1 MLIKG
6 GGTVSIDS
14 QVIFRGRSSYCTAQ
28 LEIYGVMTLDALV
41 TERGRDTWSS
51 DLGSVFHLDHLTVG
65 GTFKAG
71 LLSIANGLRVF
82 TVSSSGVVTVQTTG
96 EYKIEQT
103 NIAGHVT
110 TYTPMKFDFPL
121 IGTSLMVSSGGVF
134 DIDFEGPR
142 GSAGEGAVNST
153 ILVDVIVIHGMW
165 QAGSLWVI
173 CQDFTVAGGGIVM
186 VTGGGH
192 FGDEGPGEYCIAN
205 FIYFFANLKFFF
217 FFFFAN

>member
-1 MLIKG
+1 MLING
-6 GGTVSIDS
+6 GGSVSIDL
-14 QVIFRGRSSYCTAQ
+14 QVVFRGRSSNCTTQ
-28 LEIYGVMTLDALV
+28 LEINGAMTLDALV

-51 DLGSVFHLDHLTVG
+51 DVGSVFHLDHLTVG

-71 LLSIANGLRVF
+71 LLSIANGLRTF

-121 IGTSLMVSSGGVF
+121 IGTSLTVSSGGVF

-142 GSAGEGAVNST
+142 GSAGEGTVNST
-153 ILVDVIVIHGMW
+153 ILVDVIVIYGMW
-165 QAGSLWVI
+165 QAGSLWVT
-173 CQDFTVAGGGIVM
+173 CQDFTVATGGIVM

-192 FGDEGPGEYCIAN
+192 FGDEGPGEYHIGLGN
-205 FIYFFANLKFFF
+205 FFF
-217 FFFFAN
+217 F